1 MTAWHADDA
10 PSDQPAR
17 AADPTAY
24 LLPVTGRIVAVRV
37 ADAPAS
43 IRYEV
48 APGHVVVAIRADLR
62 EPW

>member
-1 MTAWHADDA
+1 MSADVPPLDPAA
-10 PSDQPAR
+10 PREALTDYR
-17 AADPTAY
+17 
-24 LLPVTGRIVAVRV
+24 LPVTGRIVAVRV
-37 ADAPAS
+37 ADAPPT